1 MSKHSLADI
10 TAAARDPHLLDRM
23 IAAAAEQG
31 HPYPASQIADAAARI
46 VATPITE
53 AGDSIASVYAYA
65 VQTPA
70 DAGARSEP
78 GRGPRPAR
86 PGRRRRSPRRTRS
99 PRSVS
104 R

>member
-65 VQTPA
+65 VQTHQPTPA
-70 DAGARSEP
+70 PGANPAAVLDQHVRDAVAAVLGEPAAPGA
-78 GRGPRPAR
+78 
-86 PGRRRRSPRRTRS
+86 
-99 PRSVS
+99 
-104 R
+104 

>member
-1 MSKHSLADI
+1 MNAKLDGTDDYFDS
-10 TAAARDPHLLDRM
+10 RDV
-23 IAAAAEQG
+23 IE
-31 HPYPASQIADAAARI
+31 RI
-46 VATPITE
+46 SEMELEYGPE